1 MSQYEPL
8 RDHLSRQTLSE
19 VAMTFEEIERVIG
32 RDLPSSAFSHRA
44 WWSNNASNNVMTRA
58 WLGAGFRTERVD
70 MAGHRLV
77 FRKATS
83 AASPSRSRT
92 AGGREPRNGKV
103 LFESLYGCM
112 RGTVTVAEGVDLTA
126 PTGEVWDAEA

>member
-8 RDHLSRQTLSE
+8 RDHLARQTLSE
-19 VAMTFEEIERVIG
+19 IEMTFEEIERVIG

-58 WLGAGFRTERVD
+58 WLGAGYRTERVD
-70 MAGHRLV
+70 MEAHRLV
-77 FRKATS
+77 FRKS
-83 AASPSRSRT
+83 AATPSTRRPRPGGNGERRS
-92 AGGREPRNGKV
+92 GKA
-103 LFESLYGCM
+103 LFNALYGCM